1 MFLKTGSQ
9 KITSTLDMYFNLL
22 GNKFVVMEVGFVFSL
37 VPHVMGKMQCVDK
50 KPIKY
55 F

>member
-22 GNKFVVMEVGFVFSL
+22 GNKFVVMDVGFVFSL
-37 VPHVMGKMQCVDK
+37 VSATCYGENAVC
-50 KPIKY
+50 
-55 F
+55 